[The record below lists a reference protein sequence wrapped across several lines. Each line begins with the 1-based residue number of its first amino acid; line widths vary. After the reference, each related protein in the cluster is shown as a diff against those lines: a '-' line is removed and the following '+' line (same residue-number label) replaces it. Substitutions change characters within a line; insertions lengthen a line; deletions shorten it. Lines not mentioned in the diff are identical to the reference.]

1 MSIGKIRA
9 GVIGVGHLGQHHARI
24 YSSLEGVRL
33 TAIADTSKK
42 RVSEIAQKHGCKAYR
57 DYRKM
62 LGEVDV
68 LSIAVPTT
76 LHYKIAKEVL
86 ECGKDILIEKPITSE
101 VSQARDLLSM
111 AEKKGCIIQVGH
123 IERFNPVI
131 MSFQKILTEPRFIE
145 AHRLC
150 KYNPRGT
157 DVSAVLDLMIH
168 DIDIILN
175 MVSSPISRIEAVGVG
190 VIHKTADIA
199 NARIKFE
206 NGCIANLTTSRV
218 SPRNLRKIRIFQ
230 PNTYISL
237 DYEKQQGVL
246 YQKKMFRIAKKDI
259 PFERVEPLKAELES
273 FINCVKHR
281 TNPVVSGEHGAKALE
296 VAVQIADQIEK
307 GQHGK

>member
-1 MSIGKIRA
+1 MNEGKIRA
-9 GVIGVGHLGQHHARI
+9 GVIGVGHLGQHHARV
-24 YSSLEGVRL
+24 YSSLDGVEL
-33 TAIADTSKK
+33 AAIADTSKK
-42 RVSEIAQKHGCKAYR
+42 RAFEIAQKYGCKAYR

-62 LGEVDV
+62 LAEVDV
-68 LSIAVPTT
+68 VSIAVPTT

-86 ECGKDILIEKPITSE
+86 EQGKDVLIEKPITSE
-101 VSQARDLLSM
+101 INHARDLL
-111 AEKKGCIIQVGH
+111 EKAAKRKCIIQVGH

-131 MSFQKILTEPRFIE
+131 ISFQKILTEPKFIE

-157 DVSAVLDLMIH
+157 DVSVVLDLMIH

-175 MVSSPISRIEAVGVG
+175 MVNSPVDNVEAVGVG

-199 NARIKFE
+199 NARMRFG

-237 DYEKQQGVL
+237 DYEKQHGVL
-246 YQKKMFRIAKKDI
+246 YQKKMFRIAKKEI
-259 PFERVEPLKAELES
+259 PFERVEPLKTELES
-273 FINCVKHR
+273 FISCVRHR
-281 TNPVVSGEHGAKALE
+281 INPVVSGEHGAKALE
-296 VAVQIADQIEK
+296 VAVRIADQIEK